1 MAACER
7 SFSIVRKAMHRP
19 SYSAFTPDS
28 FMLSAPHYSLR
39 TISSRSPRSV
49 SSFT

>member
-28 FMLSAPHYSLR
+28 FMLSAPH
-39 TISSRSPRSV
+39 TKSSVRHSVRSE
-49 SSFT
+49 